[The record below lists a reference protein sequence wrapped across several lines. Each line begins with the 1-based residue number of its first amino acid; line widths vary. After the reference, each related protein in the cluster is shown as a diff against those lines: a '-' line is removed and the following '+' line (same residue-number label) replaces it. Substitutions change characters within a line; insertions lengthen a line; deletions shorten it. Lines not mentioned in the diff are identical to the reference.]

1 MDSTRSCF
9 SSRGQAGITDLF
21 VAIAIFIVLITITT
35 LTWDLYNA
43 RLSSALDYDT
53 MVVKAYHITD
63 TFVKSPGYPP
73 DWEFQSNP
81 ELTTS
86 MIGLASADHVLAAS
100 KVSKFAEL
108 STTQYDA
115 MRTILRLSLY
125 DYYFVLRDTDQTV
138 VYSAGKIPQG
148 KFAVNLA
155 RLVVYQGKPHVMEFA
170 VWKP

>member
-1 MDSTRSCF
+1 MKIRYS

-21 VAIAIFIVLITITT
+21 VAIAIFIVLVTITT

-43 RLSSALDYDT
+43 RLESSIDYDT
-53 MVVKAYHITD
+53 MVIKAYYIAD
-63 TFVKSPGYPP
+63 TFVKSPGYPVN
-73 DWEFQSNP
+73 WESYSNP

-86 MIGLASADHVLAAS
+86 TIGLASSDRVLADAKVGTFAS
-100 KVSKFAEL
+100 L

-115 MRTILRLSLY
+115 VRTVLRLSLY
-125 DYYFVLRDTDQTV
+125 DYYFVLRDTNNTV
-138 VYSAGKIPQG
+138 IYSAGKIPQG

-155 RLVVYQGKPHVMEFA
+155 RLAVYQNKPVIMEFA